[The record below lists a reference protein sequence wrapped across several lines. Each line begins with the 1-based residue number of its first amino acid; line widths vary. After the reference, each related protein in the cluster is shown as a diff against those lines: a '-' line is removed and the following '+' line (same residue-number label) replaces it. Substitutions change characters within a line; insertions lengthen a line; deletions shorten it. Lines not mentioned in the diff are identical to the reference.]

1 MHIYNTLTREK
12 EQFKPLKD
20 DIVKVYF
27 CGPTPYNFAHIGNLK
42 TYVWNDIIVRS
53 LNFLWYKTKTVMNIT
68 DIDDKT
74 IRESQFAWVSL
85 LDFTQKFSDAF
96 FQDIEKLSVEKADI
110 VSPISEVIPEMIRM
124 IQTLLNRGHAY
135 IADDKSIYFK
145 VSSFKKYG
153 KLANLDM
160 NGMKESVRVNNDEYE
175 KDQAADFA
183 LWKAWSEADWEN
195 SWDWTFTVDWNTI
208 TLLWRPGWHIECSAC
223 AMKFHGP
230 QIDLHMG
237 GIDNLFPHHQNEVA
251 QTECCTRKT
260 FSKYWA
266 HHGHLTVDGQ
276 KMSKS
281 KNNFYTLNNLEKKF
295 SNVPKKLLYR
305 AVRLNFINGKYRDSI
320 DLSFEKIEANFNTL
334 KKIDETLRKLQ
345 AYKSELKW
353 VSKDFSKQ
361 MQVVIQNFTLAL
373 KDDFNIPQALAWFFE
388 FQKYVNS
395 WLADWAFSEAERDAI
410 FDMYKNFNQVLAII
424 DFETWAVKEI
434 PQEIQ
439 DKLSMRD
446 FAKSEKN
453 YELADQMRNE
463 ITSAGYKIIDEK
475 QGSRVEKL

>member
-1 MHIYNTLTREK
+1 
-12 EQFKPLKD
+12 
-20 DIVKVYF
+20 
-27 CGPTPYNFAHIGNLK
+27 
-42 TYVWNDIIVRS
+42 
-53 LNFLWYKTKTVMNIT
+53 
-68 DIDDKT
+68 
-74 IRESQFAWVSL
+74 
-85 LDFTQKFSDAF
+85 
-96 FQDIEKLSVEKADI
+96 
-110 VSPISEVIPEMIRM
+110 
-124 IQTLLNRGHAY
+124 
-135 IADDKSIYFK
+135 
-145 VSSFKKYG
+145 
-153 KLANLDM
+153 
-160 NGMKESVRVNNDEYE
+160 
-175 KDQAADFA
+175 
-183 LWKAWSEADWEN
+183 
-195 SWDWTFTVDWNTI
+195 
-208 TLLWRPGWHIECSAC
+208 
-223 AMKFHGP
+223 
-230 QIDLHMG
+230 
-237 GIDNLFPHHQNEVA
+237 
-251 QTECCTRKT
+251 
-260 FSKYWA
+260 
-266 HHGHLTVDGQ
+266 
-276 KMSKS
+276 MSKS